1 MAISPNTKFRQ
12 PFSPPKAGGY
22 RPQPVIRRQSTF
34 DPMDKGDAMDGDF
47 DGRSPFKPDSFG
59 KGKGRENSISLPG
72 IKALFGIAG
81 GETPVE

>member
-1 MAISPNTKFRQ
+1 
-12 PFSPPKAGGY
+12 
-22 RPQPVIRRQSTF
+22 
-34 DPMDKGDAMDGDF
+34 MDKGDAMDGDF